1 MYFRILLSPLID
13 SLLAGLFSC
22 FVENKIT
29 DNKGGACWHQLVLI
43 YALLLSTRLCEQLHF
58 IIEWLFCCESV
69 DGFKDP
75 YAASIGLAT
84 HHPKRLQDK
93 LPPIPAMNFYGGK
106 NSDSS
111 RCFNRIPSNKKKAGL
126 KGFMFNQVELTS
138 PFLFFYESLLLLFS

>member
-1 MYFRILLSPLID
+1 
-13 SLLAGLFSC
+13 
-22 FVENKIT
+22 
-29 DNKGGACWHQLVLI
+29 
-43 YALLLSTRLCEQLHF
+43 LHF

-138 PFLFFYESLLLLFS
+138 PFLFFLWIAPALIFLEKVRNNERVRFKKE